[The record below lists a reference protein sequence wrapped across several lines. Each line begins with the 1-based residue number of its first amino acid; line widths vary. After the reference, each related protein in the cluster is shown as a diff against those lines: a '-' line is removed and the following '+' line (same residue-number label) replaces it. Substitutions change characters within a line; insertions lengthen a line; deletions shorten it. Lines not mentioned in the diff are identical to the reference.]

1 MHKLKSLGIT
11 GQLGIWVNN
20 FLRNRTQYVQ
30 IPGGVSEIGAV
41 TSGVPQGTVLGPVL
55 FLLLMLDID
64 SDLKFSKA
72 SSFADDTRLYS
83 AIKENN
89 QCAELQKD
97 LLTIYEWANS
107 NNMKFNSH
115 KFQYVSFQS
124 KSSATTNNTYLSPS
138 NDILQP
144 TNNVKDLGILMSSD
158 CTFEEHINNVVKSCS
173 RLVGWVLRTFSTRVM
188 YTMIT
193 LFKSIILPRLEYG
206 SQLWSP
212 HLQHMI
218 NNIERVQRTFTK
230 YITGMYD
237 LSYEER
243 LKALSL
249 YSLQRRRDRYMII
262 YIWKIIESL
271 VPNLQPK
278 ITLTSSTRRGRL
290 CCKENVPRGRQG
302 TLMFNSFRWQAI
314 RLFNSLPSSI
324 RNISRVNVKVFKA
337 KLDSFLSKLR
347 DAPSIPYEKNNI
359 DKRIEEIPLL
369 WRASTADLAV

>member
-1 MHKLKSLGIT
+1 
-11 GQLGIWVNN
+11 
-20 FLRNRTQYVQ
+20 
-30 IPGGVSEIGAV
+30 
-41 TSGVPQGTVLGPVL
+41 
-55 FLLLMLDID
+55 MLDID

-97 LLTIYEWANS
+97 ILTIYEWANS
-107 NNMKFNSH
+107 NNMKFNSK

-173 RLVGWVLRTFSTRVM
+173 RLVGWVLRIFSTRVM

-212 HLQHMI
+212 HLKHMI

-271 VPNLQPK
+271 VPNLEPK

-347 DAPSIPYEKNNI
+347 SKGCPKHSIRKKQY
-359 DKRIEEIPLL
+359 
-369 WRASTADLAV
+369 